1 MKYGNWLPISKGV
14 LKLLPKDRPYTKIE
28 ALISIQNDY
37 DRQKKV
43 TINGYKNLWRWG
55 KGKVYRF
62 LKEIGV
68 EIIYPE
74 NTAKTQNQSGLI
86 NGLITDRSRQK
97 NGLIRLIEN
106 KDLHGEADR
115 YEKKSGPKT
124 DRSADRTINL
134 EEPNTNS
141 SGKKCQ
147 KKSSCDDCPY
157 NKILDLY
164 HLLLAELPLVRN
176 FTEHRRSMLRAR
188 WNEKA
193 RSQRGLYSNTLEF
206 WEAFFKYIQESDW
219 LMGRKS
225 DWKAN
230 FEWIITK
237 KNFNKI
243 IEGTYHRG

>member
-37 DRQKKV
+37 DQRKRV

-68 EIIYPE
+68 EIIYPGD
-74 NTAKTQNQSGLI
+74 TSKTQNQSGLI
-86 NGLITDRSRQK
+86 NGLITDR
-97 NGLIRLIEN
+97 
-106 KDLHGEADR
+106 
-115 YEKKSGPKT
+115 YEKKSGLKT

-141 SGKKCQ
+141 SGKKYQ
-147 KKSSCDDCPY
+147 KKSNCDDCPY
-157 NKILDLY
+157 DKILDLY
-164 HLLLAELPLVRN
+164 HMLLAELPRVRK
-176 FTEHRRSMLRAR
+176 FTERRRAMLAAR

-193 RSQRGLYSNTLEF
+193 KSKRDLYSNTLEF
-206 WEAFFKYIQESDW
+206 WETFFKYISQSDF
-219 LMGRKS
+219 LMGRKT
-225 DWKAN
+225 DFRAN
-230 FEWIITK
+230 FEWIVTK
-237 KNFNKI
+237 QNFNKI
-243 IEGTYHRG
+243 IEGNYHRG

>member
-37 DRQKKV
+37 DRRKRV
-43 TINGYKNLWRWG
+43 TINGYKNLWQWG

-68 EIIYPE
+68 EIIYHRD
-74 NTAKTQNQSGLI
+74 TSKTQNQSGLI
-86 NGLITDRSRQK
+86 NGLITDRSKEK

-115 YEKKSGPKT
+115 YEKKSGLIT

-141 SGKKCQ
+141 SGKKYQ
-147 KKSSCDDCPY
+147 KKPSCDDCPC
-157 NKILDLY
+157 NQILDLY
-164 HLLLAELPLVRN
+164 HRLLAELPRVRK
-176 FTEHRRSMLRAR
+176 FTERRRGMLSAR

-193 RSQRGLYSNTLEF
+193 KSERGLYSNTLEF
-206 WEAFFKYIQESDW
+206 WEALFKYISRSDW

-225 DWKAN
+225 DWQAN
-230 FEWIITK
+230 FEWIVTK
-237 KNFNKI
+237 RNFNKI
-243 IEGTYHRG
+243 IEGVYHRG